1 MYDLTHYTPHQ
12 LIANT
17 IRTLAMDAVQK
28 ADSGHPGMPM
38 GMADVAAVLW
48 RSFLHHRPDHPQ
60 WPNRDRFVLSG
71 GHGSMLLYALLHL
84 SGYDLPLDQL
94 KQFRQWGSK
103 TPGHPENLHTVGVE
117 TTTGPL
123 GQGLSN
129 AVGMAL
135 AERWLAARFNRPGY
149 PLIDHFTYVVAGDGD
164 LMEGLSHEACALA
177 GHWGL
182 GKLIVFYDDNHISI
196 DGNTHLAYSDD
207 VPARFA
213 AYGWHTQTIDGHD
226 PAGIAAAIE
235 QAQAESNHPSLIACR
250 THIGY
255 GSPNRQDTAKAH
267 GEPLGE
273 AEIKLAKERLG
284 WPAAEP
290 FYVPPKVYGLLAP
303 AGQAYAAWQQLWA
316 DYQVN
321 YPDLAVQFE
330 AMLAGKLPAGW
341 EKALPTFAP
350 AKTIATRNASG
361 LVLDAIAPVLP
372 NLIGGSAD
380 LTGSNKTLAKG
391 MAAIQRGDFS
401 GRYIHYGVR
410 EHGMGGLMNG
420 LALSGLRPYGGT
432 FLVFSDYMRHAM
444 RLAALM
450 HLPVIYVLTHDS
462 IGLGEDGPTHQPI
475 EHLMSLRLI
484 PNLWLFR
491 PADAN
496 ETAMGWKVALE
507 RQDGPTALILTR
519 HNLPILD
526 PQTAQAAA
534 TGGYILR
541 EVANP
546 QLILL
551 ATGSEVAIALTAQEQ
566 LAANGLAAR
575 VVSMPCWE
583 LFESQNQAYKDSV
596 LPPTIHHRI
605 AIEAGSRLGWER
617 YVGPAGAI
625 IGLDHFGASAP
636 YETLYEK
643 FGLTPQATVA
653 RATSLITHHS

>member
-1 MYDLTHYTPHQ
+1 MYDLTHYSPHQ
-12 LIANT
+12 LAANT
-17 IRTLAMDAVQK
+17 IRALAMDGVQK

-38 GMADVAAVLW
+38 GMADVATVLW
-48 RSFLHHRPDHPQ
+48 RSFLSHRPDHPT

-71 GHGSMLLYALLHL
+71 GHGSMLLYSLLHL
-84 SGYDLPLDQL
+84 SGYDLPLEEL

-103 TPGHPENLHTVGVE
+103 TPGHPEYGHTVGVE

-135 AERWLAARFNRPGY
+135 AEQWLAAKFNRPGY
-149 PLIDHFTYVVAGDGD
+149 PLVDHFTYIFAGDGD
-164 LMEGLSHEACALA
+164 LMEGISHEACALA

-182 GKLIVFYDDNHISI
+182 GKLILFYDDNHISI
-196 DGNTHLAYSDD
+196 DGHTNLAYSDD
-207 VPARFA
+207 VAGRFA
-213 AYGWHTQTIDGHD
+213 AYGWHTQRIDGHD
-226 PAGIAAAIE
+226 PAGIEAAIRA
-235 QAQAESNHPSLIACR
+235 AQAETGCPSLIACR

-284 WPAAEP
+284 WPAETP
-290 FYVPPKVYGLLAP
+290 FYVPAEAYQLFAP
-303 AGQAYAAWQQLWA
+303 AGQSFTAWQTLLA
-316 DYQVN
+316 AYQAQ
-321 YPDLAVQFE
+321 YPELAQEFE
-330 AMLAGKLPAGW
+330 TLQAGKLPAGW
-341 EKALPTFAP
+341 EKALPSFAP
-350 AKTIATRNASG
+350 GKTIATRNASG
-361 LVLDAIAPVLP
+361 QVLDAITPALP

-391 MAAIQRGDFS
+391 MTGLKRGDFS
-401 GRYIHYGVR
+401 GRYIYYGVR

-484 PNLWLFR
+484 PNLWVFR
-491 PADAN
+491 PGDAN
-496 ETAMGWKVALE
+496 ETAIGWKVALQ
-507 RQDGPTALILTR
+507 RTDGPTALILTR
-519 HNLPILD
+519 QNLPILE
-526 PQTAQAAA
+526 PRLAQGASK
-534 TGGYILR
+534 GGYILADT
-541 EVANP
+541 ENP
-546 QLILL
+546 QAILL
-551 ATGSEVAIALTAQEQ
+551 ATGSEVAIALAAQEQ
-566 LAANGLAAR
+566 LAAKGVAAR

-583 LFESQNQAYKDSV
+583 LFEQQSPQYKAQV
-596 LPPTIHHRI
+596 LPPTIPKRV

-617 YVGPAGAI
+617 YVGPAGNI

-636 YETLYEK
+636 YETLYTQ
-643 FGLTPQATVA
+643 FGLTPEAIVQ
-653 RATSLITHHS
+653 SLIS